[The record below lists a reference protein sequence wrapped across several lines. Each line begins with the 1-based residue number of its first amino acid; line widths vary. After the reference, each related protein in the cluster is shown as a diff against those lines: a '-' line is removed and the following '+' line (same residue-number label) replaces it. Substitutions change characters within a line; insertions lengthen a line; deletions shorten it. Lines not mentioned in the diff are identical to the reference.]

1 VKAVDSSVVIA
12 AFASWHEH
20 HAIARKAM
28 AARPRLIAHAAVESY
43 SVLTRLPPPHRASPQ
58 IVHAFI
64 TERFTEPFLILSETG
79 YQELLA
85 TVAGR
90 QILGGPAYDA
100 LIAFTAA
107 EHNAI
112 LMSLDQRAAATYETV
127 GAQVEQL
134 LSLLLRPAHRRCLAA
149 EHGLGQ
155 AGRGEVPDEPAARVH
170 VRGDGGQRLLCPVVR
185 LPPQRDIRMDER
197 GPRGVHLVEGGPL
210 R

>member
-20 HAIARKAM
+20 HAVARKAM

-43 SVLTRLPPPHRASPQ
+43 SVLTRLPPPHRASPD

-64 TERFTEPFLILSETG
+64 TGRFTEPFLILSETG

-85 TVAGR
+85 TVAAG

-107 EHNAI
+107 EHNAT
-112 LMSLDQRAAATYETV
+112 LMSLDQRAAAMYETV

-134 LSLLLRPAHRRCLAA
+134 LS
-149 EHGLGQ
+149 
-155 AGRGEVPDEPAARVH
+155 
-170 VRGDGGQRLLCPVVR
+170 
-185 LPPQRDIRMDER
+185 
-197 GPRGVHLVEGGPL
+197 
-210 R
+210 

>member
-1 VKAVDSSVVIA
+1 MKAVDSSVVIA

-43 SVLTRLPPPHRASPQ
+43 SVLTRLPPPHRASPA

-64 TERFTEPFLILSETG
+64 TGRFTEPFLILSETG

-85 TVAGR
+85 TVAAG

-107 EHNAI
+107 EHNAT

-134 LSLLLRPAHRRCLAA
+134 VS
-149 EHGLGQ
+149 
-155 AGRGEVPDEPAARVH
+155 
-170 VRGDGGQRLLCPVVR
+170 
-185 LPPQRDIRMDER
+185 
-197 GPRGVHLVEGGPL
+197 
-210 R
+210 

>member
-1 VKAVDSSVVIA
+1 MKAVDSSVVVA

-20 HAIARKAM
+20 HAVARKAM

-43 SVLTRLPPPHRASPQ
+43 SVLTRLPPPHRASPD

-64 TERFTEPFLILSETG
+64 TGRFTEPFLILSETG

-85 TVAGR
+85 AVAAG

-107 EHNAI
+107 EHNAT
-112 LMSLDQRAAATYETV
+112 LMSLDQRAAATYKAV

-134 LSLLLRPAHRRCLAA
+134 L
-149 EHGLGQ
+149 G
-155 AGRGEVPDEPAARVH
+155 
-170 VRGDGGQRLLCPVVR
+170 
-185 LPPQRDIRMDER
+185 
-197 GPRGVHLVEGGPL
+197 
-210 R
+210 